1 MNYAIILSGGI
12 GTRMQMGDFPKQY
25 LEVEKKPILIY
36 TLEQF
41 QKSEAIGKIVI
52 VAAEAWR
59 EKIRTWMEE
68 DSITKFLGFADAG
81 ETRQESIYNGLTTCM
96 EDSGSENDGVII
108 HDAVRPLVSE
118 ALIADCMAALLEHEG
133 CMPVL
138 PMKDTI
144 YQSSDGTK
152 IDHLLERST
161 LFAGQA
167 PEAFRLHPYA
177 KINCEASRE
186 ELAGTRGTS
195 EIAYRHGMDVAMIP
209 GDERNFKITTRSDLE
224 RFCTIVGGEVR

>member
-1 MNYAIILSGGI
+1 
-12 GTRMQMGDFPKQY
+12 
-25 LEVEKKPILIY
+25 
-36 TLEQF
+36 
-41 QKSEAIGKIVI
+41 
-52 VAAEAWR
+52 
-59 EKIRTWMEE
+59 MEE
-68 DSITKFLGFADAG
+68 DGITKFLAFADAG
-81 ETRQESIYNGLTTCM
+81 DTRQESIHNGLTVCM
-96 EDSGSENDGVII
+96 EDSVSENDGVII
-108 HDAVRPLVSE
+108 HDGVRPLVSGQ
-118 ALIADCMAALLEHEG
+118 LIGDCLAALADHEG

-177 KINCEASRE
+177 KINREASKE
-186 ELAGTRGTS
+186 ELSLTRGTS

-224 RFCTIVGGEVR
+224 RFCTIVEGETK

>member
-12 GTRMQMGDFPKQY
+12 GTRMLMGDFPKQY
-25 LEVEKKPILIY
+25 LEVEKKPILLY

-41 QKSEAIGKIVI
+41 QKSSAVEKIVI
-52 VAAEAWR
+52 VAADAWR
-59 EKIRTWMEE
+59 EKIRGWMEE
-68 DSITKFLGFADAG
+68 DGITKFLAFAD
-81 ETRQESIYNGLTTCM
+81 
-96 EDSGSENDGVII
+96 
-108 HDAVRPLVSE
+108 
-118 ALIADCMAALLEHEG
+118 HEG
-133 CMPVL
+133 CMPVP

-177 KINCEASRE
+177 KINREASEE
-186 ELAGTRGTS
+186 ELSLTRGTS
-195 EIAYRHGMDVAMIP
+195 EIAYRHGMDVALIP

-224 RFCTIVGGEVR
+224 RFCTIVEGETK

>member
-25 LEVEKKPILIY
+25 LEVEKKPILLY

-41 QKSEAIGKIVI
+41 QKSSAVEKIVI
-52 VAAEAWR
+52 VAADAWR
-59 EKIRTWMEE
+59 EKIRGWM
-68 DSITKFLGFADAG
+68 DSV
-81 ETRQESIYNGLTTCM
+81 
-96 EDSGSENDGVII
+96 SENDGVII
-108 HDAVRPLVSE
+108 HDGVRPLVSE
-118 ALIADCMAALLEHEG
+118 QLIGDCLAALADHEG

-177 KINCEASRE
+177 KINREASKE
-186 ELAGTRGTS
+186 ELSLTRGTS

-224 RFCTIVGGEVR
+224 RFCTIVEGETK

>member
-25 LEVEKKPILIY
+25 LEVEKKPILLY

-41 QKSEAIGKIVI
+41 QKSSAVEKIVI
-52 VAAEAWR
+52 VAADAWR
-59 EKIRTWMEE
+59 EKIRGWMEE
-68 DSITKFLGFADAG
+68 DGITKFLAFADAG
-81 ETRQESIYNGLTTCM
+81 DTRQESIHNGLTVCM
-96 EDSGSENDGVII
+96 EDSVSENDGVII
-108 HDAVRPLVSE
+108 HDGVRPLVSE
-118 ALIADCMAALLEHEG
+118 QLIGDCLAALADHEG

-138 PMKDTI
+138 PM
-144 YQSSDGTK
+144 
-152 IDHLLERST
+152 
-161 LFAGQA
+161 

-177 KINCEASRE
+177 KINREASEE
-186 ELAGTRGTS
+186 ELSLTRGTS

-224 RFCTIVGGEVR
+224 RFCTIVEGETK

>member
-25 LEVEKKPILIY
+25 LEVEKKPILLY

-41 QKSEAIGKIVI
+41 QKSSAVEKIVI
-52 VAAEAWR
+52 VAADAWR
-59 EKIRTWMEE
+59 EKIRGWMEE
-68 DSITKFLGFADAG
+68 DGITKFLAFADAG
-81 ETRQESIYNGLTTCM
+81 DTRQESIHNGLTVCM
-96 EDSGSENDGVII
+96 EDSVSENDGVII
-108 HDAVRPLVSE
+108 HDGVRPLVSE
-118 ALIADCMAALLEHEG
+118 QLIGDCLAALADHEG

-167 PEAFRLHPYA
+167 PEAFRLHPH
-177 KINCEASRE
+177 KGNE
-186 ELAGTRGTS
+186 
-195 EIAYRHGMDVAMIP
+195 
-209 GDERNFKITTRSDLE
+209 
-224 RFCTIVGGEVR
+224 

>member
-1 MNYAIILSGGI
+1 MS
-12 GTRMQMGDFPKQY
+12 
-25 LEVEKKPILIY
+25 
-36 TLEQF
+36 
-41 QKSEAIGKIVI
+41 
-52 VAAEAWR
+52 
-59 EKIRTWMEE
+59 
-68 DSITKFLGFADAG
+68 
-81 ETRQESIYNGLTTCM
+81 
-96 EDSGSENDGVII
+96 
-108 HDAVRPLVSE
+108 
-118 ALIADCMAALLEHEG
+118 

-177 KINCEASRE
+177 KINREASKE
-186 ELAGTRGTS
+186 ELSLTRGTS

-224 RFCTIVGGEVR
+224 RFCTIVEGETK